1 MKENAKKLN
10 LTVFFS
16 LVTGLMLRPA
26 KTETKCFH
34 KHRTR
39 QKLVTPKQTN

>member
-26 KTETKCFH
+26 KTEKKVFSQAQND
-34 KHRTR
+34 K
-39 QKLVTPKQTN
+39 NW